1 MPPDMTLSE
10 LLFELS
16 GNTRLDML
24 HTLETGPL
32 TFTKIKKQMDL
43 TSSEA
48 SRQIERL
55 TGMKMI
61 EKVVDGGYSITP
73 LGRLVLSF
81 LPGIDFVFKHR
92 DYFLS
97 HDTSPIPE
105 ELIIRFGDLSDALFM
120 EGTVEIMNFMQMRMI
135 KAKKYHY
142 VMSDGMIRLF
152 IPSVVKKAGSGI
164 TFGMIFPETF
174 KKELSVIM
182 EKYADIEG
190 FRSNIRIRT
199 LESVQVGVG
208 ITDCGCALKLPDF
221 NGNVDHST
229 MLVGSN
235 PAFCRWCRDLYKYN
249 WERAEPI

>member
-1 MPPDMTLSE
+1 MLPDMTLSE

-16 GNTRLDML
+16 GSTRLDML

-32 TFTKIKKQMDL
+32 TFTKIKGQMDL

-55 TGMKMI
+55 TGMKLI
-61 EKVVDGGYSITP
+61 EKVVGGGYFITP
-73 LGRLVLSF
+73 FGRLVLSF
-81 LPGIDFVFKHR
+81 LPSIDFVFDHR

-105 ELIIRFGDLSDALFM
+105 ELIMRFGDLSSAVFM
-120 EGTVEIMNFMQMRMI
+120 KGTVEIMNFMQKRMQNT
-135 KAKKYHY
+135 KKYHC

-152 IPSVVKKAGSGI
+152 IPYVVRKVESGI
-164 TFGMIFPETF
+164 AFSMIFPVTF
-174 KKELSVIM
+174 KKELSAILD
-182 EKYADIEG
+182 KYADIEDSM
-190 FRSNIRIRT
+190 RNIRIRT
-199 LESVQVGVG
+199 LESVHVGVG
-208 ITDCGCALKLPDF
+208 ITDCGGALKLPDF

-235 PAFCRWCRDLYKYN
+235 PAFCRWCRDLYMYY
-249 WERAEPI
+249 WEQAEPI